1 MLNRIVFTEKGQIMT
16 LKVIDELRNGDL
28 HLVKHTIE
36 KRLASC
42 NSRKITLD
50 FNNLQ
55 VISLDT
61 QELLAS
67 IIKYFRLQKI
77 PVSFAGSSKLDPIV
91 LLKISEGKLN
101 LIKKKKK
108 KEQIVKDKPRY
119 FPIFKIPFFS
129 NKKNNELLRKTS
141 QKK

>member
-1 MLNRIVFTEKGQIMT
+1 
-16 LKVIDELRNGDL
+16 
-28 HLVKHTIE
+28 LVKHTIE

-61 QELLAS
+61 QKLLAL
-67 IIKYFRLQKI
+67 IIKNFRLQKI
-77 PVSFAGSSKLDPIV
+77 PVSFAGSSRLDPIV
-91 LLKISEGKLN
+91 LLEISEGKLK
-101 LIKKKKK
+101 LIEKNKKN
-108 KEQIVKDKPRY
+108 EQMFKDKPGY

-129 NKKNNELLRKTS
+129 NNKKNNELQTKIS
-141 QKK
+141 QKKM